1 MLEHDED
8 EKEEESLSSPED
20 TLDLVSTLLA
30 MGFPSDLVRVVVE
43 ERSRE
48 DAVSLDEMVERLRE
62 LQVLI

>member
-8 EKEEESLSSPED
+8 EKEEESLSSPEH
-20 TLDLVSTLLA
+20 TVDLVSTLLA